1 MIHRPMSDLARDG
14 LAIVMI
20 SCELR
25 ETLGMSD
32 RIAVM
37 HGRTIIG
44 ELDCTGA
51 TQEAILELAPGPPVA
66 AAALTARL

>member
-44 ELDCTGA
+44 ELDCTGR
-51 TQEAILELAPGPPVA
+51 LRRRSWSWPLGRRSPPP
-66 AAALTARL
+66 R